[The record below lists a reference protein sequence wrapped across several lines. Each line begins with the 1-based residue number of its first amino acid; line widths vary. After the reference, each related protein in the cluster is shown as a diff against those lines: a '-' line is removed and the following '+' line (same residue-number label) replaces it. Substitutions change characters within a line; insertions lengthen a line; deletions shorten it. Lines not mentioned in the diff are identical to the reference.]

1 MQANKKVAKK
11 TSVVLIKD
19 VPNYGSAG
27 DVVNVSMGYFRN
39 NLEPFGI
46 AKKAT
51 GDILA
56 QVAADAAAQVAA
68 KQAEQAGAK
77 AIATALQT
85 IGKFVVKKT
94 VGEDGKIF
102 GSVTAAEVADA
113 VEQQTGKALDK
124 KAINVPEIS
133 EVGVYDV
140 TVKLHP
146 DVVGEFKVEVQKA

>member
-19 VPNYGSAG
+19 VPNCGSAG
-27 DVVNVSMGYFRN
+27 DVVNVSLGYFRN

-56 QVAADAAAQVAA
+56 QVAADAAAKVAA

-102 GSVTAAEVADA
+102 GSVTTQD
-113 VEQQTGKALDK
+113 
-124 KAINVPEIS
+124 
-133 EVGVYDV
+133 VGQEG
-140 TVKLHP
+140 P
-146 DVVGEFKVEVQKA
+146 VQGQAGREPNE